1 MAQPVTSSHLIDIFL
16 QPGEW
21 CLADQDYR
29 IRTLLGS
36 CVSVTCWHSAS
47 KTGGMTH
54 FLLPS
59 AHGRQKAE
67 DVGRYADTAL
77 DAMLQQF
84 RQQGIPIS
92 ELQLKLFGGGC
103 MFSGQ
108 DISARQIGQ
117 QNISAARQFVKRHG
131 GKFTAEHV
139 GGQGHRNLI
148 FEIGTGHVWLR
159 QVKLES

>member
-1 MAQPVTSSHLIDIFL
+1 MAQPVTPSHLIDIFL

-36 CVSVTCWHSAS
+36 CVSVTCWHAAS

-54 FLLPS
+54 FLLPT
-59 AHGRQKAE
+59 AHGKYKPEEA
-67 DVGRYADTAL
+67 GRYADSAL
-77 DAMLQQF
+77 QAMLQQF
-84 RQQGIPIS
+84 SRQGIQVS
-92 ELQLKLFGGGC
+92 QLQMKLFGGAS

-117 QNISAARQFVKRHG
+117 QNISAARQFVQCLG

-159 QVKLES
+159 QVKL

>member
-1 MAQPVTSSHLIDIFL
+1 MVQSATAAHLIDIFL

-36 CVSVTCWHSAS
+36 CVSVTCWHAAS

-59 AHGRQKAE
+59 ANGKQKVDE
-67 DVGRYADTAL
+67 VGRYADSAL
-77 DAMLQQF
+77 QAMLQQF
-84 RQQGIPIS
+84 DRQGIQVS
-92 ELQLKLFGGGC
+92 ALQMKLFGGAS

-108 DISARQIGQ
+108 DVSARHIGQ
-117 QNISAARQFVKRHG
+117 QNIMAARQFMQRLG
-131 GKFTAEHV
+131 IKFAAEHV

-159 QVKLES
+159 QVKL